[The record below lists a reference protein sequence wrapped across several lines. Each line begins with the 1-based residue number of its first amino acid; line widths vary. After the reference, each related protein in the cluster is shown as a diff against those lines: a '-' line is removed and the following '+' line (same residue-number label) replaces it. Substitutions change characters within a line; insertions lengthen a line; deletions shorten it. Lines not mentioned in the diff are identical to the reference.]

1 MHAPRDH
8 PRPERTG
15 ILVIRVW
22 TEPGAPG
29 RLRARLTQAAGLGEP
44 ATTLATASDVP
55 GVCDAV
61 EAWLRAF
68 LDPPPRG
75 DAGVTPR

>member
-1 MHAPRDH
+1 MRASRD
-8 PRPERTG
+8 RDAPERTG

-22 TEPGAPG
+22 LEQDAPG
-29 RLRARLTQAAGLGEP
+29 RLRARLTQAAGLGGA

-61 EAWLRAF
+61 EAWLRQF
-68 LDPPPRG
+68 LDPPER
-75 DAGVTPR
+75 

>member
-8 PRPERTG
+8 TAPQRTG

-22 TEPGAPG
+22 LEQDAPG
-29 RLRARLTQAAGLGEP
+29 RLRARLTQAADLRDPG
-44 ATTLATASDVP
+44 ATLATASDVP

-61 EAWLRAF
+61 EVWLQRF
-68 LDPPPRG
+68 LDPPHG
-75 DAGVTPR
+75 DASVTRR